1 MSSRFTTRG
10 LARSLCY
17 APGFLRLRGSS
28 GSFRRP
34 HKSVSGEEADVN
46 NRRVFTGAV
55 ANELNNLNKQ
65 DFGFLHLL
73 WMMSVDSVA
82 NSYQFNGLSSKV
94 LLFYE
99 IVILVKN

>member
-1 MSSRFTTRG
+1 MSMLKF
-10 LARSLCY
+10 
-17 APGFLRLRGSS
+17 
-28 GSFRRP
+28 
-34 HKSVSGEEADVN
+34 VE
-46 NRRVFTGAV
+46 TGIFF
-55 ANELNNLNKQ
+55 LNNLNKQ
-65 DFGFLHLL
+65 DFGFLYLL